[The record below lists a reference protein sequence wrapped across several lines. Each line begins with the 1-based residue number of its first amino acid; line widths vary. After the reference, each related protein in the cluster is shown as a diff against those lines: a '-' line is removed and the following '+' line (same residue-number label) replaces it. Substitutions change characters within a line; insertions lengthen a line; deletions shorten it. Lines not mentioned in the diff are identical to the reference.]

1 MLFWTDLKKG
11 LSNTG
16 TEIMVNRNTTMRF
29 IFILSFTLLQGQ
41 STWIQDISVS
51 TKKNG
56 VFIKVRSDK
65 PLDSNQVTGW
75 FNESSS
81 WYYMTLH
88 QTSGDTAQLES
99 APLAY
104 PVNRIECMRAG
115 ESLQIGFRLAIP
127 VEQFEFY
134 HSSDPPE
141 LLASLRFPLTDV
153 LASMAKEKQPLSPF
167 QSSASIQKRPLW
179 VKAVYFFG
187 AGLTG
192 AGFLAG
198 DTQKGWEVP
207 VGMGMIACAY
217 VYQNFIATKKK

>member
-1 MLFWTDLKKG
+1 M

-16 TEIMVNRNTTMRF
+16 TEIARIYNITMRF
-29 IFILSFTLLQGQ
+29 VFLLSVTFLQAQ
-41 STWIQDISVS
+41 STWIQDISVAS
-51 TKKNG
+51 KKNG
-56 VFIKVRSDK
+56 VFIKVRSDI
-65 PLDSNQVTGW
+65 PLNSNQVTGW

-88 QTSGDTAQLES
+88 QADGDTAQLES
-99 APLAY
+99 AQLAY
-104 PVNRIECMRAG
+104 PVNRIECVRAG

-134 HSSDPPE
+134 YASDPPE
-141 LLASLRFPLTDV
+141 LLASLRFPLSDV
-153 LASMAKEKQPLSPF
+153 LASIEQEKPTASPF
-167 QSSASIQKRPLW
+167 QTHPTIKRPLW
-179 VKAVYFFG
+179 IKAVYFIG

-198 DTQKGWEVP
+198 DTQKGWEIT

-217 VYQNFIATKKK
+217 VYENFIGVKKK